1 MKLLILFVVIM
12 ILGYYSQDS
21 TDFERERLVRK
32 LRDMG
37 IEIRASTQGAILF
50 WTRATLWATLLTILV
65 VVLTLMTIHHG

>member
-32 LRDMG
+32 LRDMESKFERRRRG
-37 IEIRASTQGAILF
+37 PYCLE
-50 WTRATLWATLLTILV
+50 RATLWATLLTILV